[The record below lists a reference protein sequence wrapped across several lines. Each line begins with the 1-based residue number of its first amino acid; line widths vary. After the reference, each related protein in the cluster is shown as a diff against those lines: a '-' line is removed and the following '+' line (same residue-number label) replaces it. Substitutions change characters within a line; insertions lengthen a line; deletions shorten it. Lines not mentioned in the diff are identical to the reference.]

1 MILLNIWK
9 KNQIKN
15 TLKMG
20 KNAKE
25 HRKRVQKRNNQIKLE
40 QRRYEKMMNDAM
52 TKQIEMMKQQFEE
65 SQKSENQTT
74 EQSQ

>member
-1 MILLNIWK
+1 
-9 KNQIKN
+9 
-15 TLKMG
+15 MG
-20 KNAKE
+20 KKAKE

-65 SQKSENQTT
+65 SQNSENQTT

>member
-1 MILLNIWK
+1 
-9 KNQIKN
+9 
-15 TLKMG
+15 MG
-20 KNAKE
+20 KKAKE

-40 QRRYEKMMNDAM
+40 QRRYEKIMNDAM

-65 SQKSENQTT
+65 SQNGENQTT

>member
-1 MILLNIWK
+1 
-9 KNQIKN
+9 
-15 TLKMG
+15 MG

-40 QRRYEKMMNDAM
+40 QKRYEKMMNDAM

-65 SQKSENQTT
+65 SQTSENQTT
-74 EQSQ
+74 KQSQ

>member
-1 MILLNIWK
+1 MILQNIWK

-15 TLKMG
+15 IIKMG

-40 QRRYEKMMNDAM
+40 QKRYEKMMNDAM
-52 TKQIEMMKQQFEE
+52 TKQIEMMKQQLEDT
-65 SQKSENQTT
+65 QGNENQTT

>member
-1 MILLNIWK
+1 
-9 KNQIKN
+9 
-15 TLKMG
+15 MG

-65 SQKSENQTT
+65 SQNSENQTT

>member
-1 MILLNIWK
+1 
-9 KNQIKN
+9 
-15 TLKMG
+15 MG